1 MLEAVSIIVFIGLQ
15 FSISK
20 TQISFLQYAQCWY
33 HLLCSAE
40 ALGSGERELI
50 LQYKNIGQEENHST
64 KTATIFVFLLK
75 STRRADE
82 LTCFK

>member
-1 MLEAVSIIVFIGLQ
+1 MFEAVSITVFIGLH
-15 FSISK
+15 FSM

-50 LQYKNIGQEENHST
+50 LQYKNIEPEDNHST
-64 KTATIFVFLLK
+64 KTANIFVFLLK
-75 STRRADE
+75 STRHADE